1 MMSALRMVYEP
12 LANAGSRSRLAPLP
26 FLRASMSRTRVL
38 SRSAFLVGLVA
49 VAASTTSGAAQTPTD
64 RVDSAFSRFAGPAT
78 PGCAVGVTRS
88 GQLLIERAYGMADL
102 EGDRPNTPQT
112 IFEAGSV
119 TKQVTAGAVVLLALD
134 GRLSL
139 EDDARRWLPE
149 LPRYERPIT
158 IRHLLNH
165 TSGLRDW
172 GSVAGLGDWPRG
184 TRAYATR
191 DMLDIVA
198 RQRGLNY
205 PPGDY
210 YSYTNSGF
218 SLLAVLVERASGM
231 PFAEFTRT
239 RLFAPLG
246 MTSTQWRDD
255 YTRVVKRRAIAY
267 EPSGASGA
275 FSLDMP
281 FESVVGNGGLL
292 TTVADL
298 LRWTENLQ
306 TGAIGGPQF
315 VAEMHRQAHLTSGRQ
330 IPYASGIVVT
340 TWRGIPEVSHSGS
353 TGGYRAFLARYPE
366 QHVAVAVLCNAAHAD
381 ATALAHQVA
390 EAYLG
395 HAASGTTAN
404 RIPNAAAARTDT
416 TGAVPPSGLYRDLR
430 TGAVLRRAPGARG
443 PAGRWAMQTT
453 SGGRTQWLRLS
464 TDGDTARY
472 EPMPSARPTANDFA
486 AYVGRWRSD
495 EADATW
501 QIRAAGD
508 SLMLRH
514 PRGREVQL
522 VPAWRDAFT
531 AEGTTWRFERDGAGR
546 VVRLVASQDRAWAM
560 PFMRR

>member
-1 MMSALRMVYEP
+1 
-12 LANAGSRSRLAPLP
+12 
-26 FLRASMSRTRVL
+26 MSRTRVP

-64 RVDSAFSRFAGPAT
+64 RVDSVFSRFAGPAT
-78 PGCAVGVTRS
+78 PGCAVGVTRG
-88 GQLLIERAYGMADL
+88 GQLLLERAYGMADL

-184 TRAYATR
+184 TRAYAKQ

-239 RLFAPLG
+239 RLLAPLG

-353 TGGYRAFLARYPE
+353 TGGYRAFLARYPQ
-366 QHVAVAVLCNAAHAD
+366 QHVGVAVLCNAAHAD

-390 EAYLG
+390 EVYLG
-395 HAASGTTAN
+395 DAAGRALVTG
-404 RIPNAAAARTDT
+404 AATPLRAQSDT
-416 TGAVPPSGLYRDLR
+416 TGAMPPAGIYRDLR
-430 TGAVLRRAPGARG
+430 TGDVLRRGAGARRL
-443 PAGRWAMQTT
+443 PGRWVLRTMP
-453 SGGRTQWLRLS
+453 GGSTQWLRVAA
-464 TDGDTARY
+464 DGDTLRY
-472 EPMPSARPTANDFA
+472 EPMPIASLTSRDLA
-486 AYVGRWRSD
+486 AYVGRWHSE

-501 QIRAAGD
+501 QVRLAGD
-508 SLMLRH
+508 TLLLRH
-514 PRGREVQL
+514 PRGREVPL

-531 AEGTTWRFERDGAGR
+531 ADGTTWRFERDGSGR
-546 VVRLVASQDRAWAM
+546 VVRLVASQDRAWAV
-560 PFMRR
+560 PFTRR